1 MSKLAEPTRVEW
13 REGEL
18 FVRLDTENERIAI
31 SATPKSVPLQVVLPP
46 TPAPVVNIGTQEA
59 VTLAAMLGNAIAWLD
74 AYMEREGWDE

>member
-18 FVRLDTENERIAI
+18 FVRLDTEHERIAI
-31 SATPKSVPLQVVLPP
+31 SATPKGVPLQGVLPP

-74 AYMEREGWDE
+74 AYMEREGATG